1 MNREFLKEL
10 GFEKD
15 VIDKVMVEHGKAVQD
30 VKTNLATVE
39 QELAGVNEQLTQR
52 DADIAEIK
60 KGAGNNAELTQQL
73 ADLEAKYK
81 GENETLM
88 SSLTQTK
95 LDHAVELALMGA
107 EAKNPKAVKAL
118 LDMELVKTTDK
129 GLNGLEEQLTA
140 LKESDSYLFKEV
152 TPEPPG
158 GPTPKKIVVPGN
170 PSPKAGDPPK
180 TWREKAKE
188 NYVKAKE
195 TTE

>member
-15 VIDKVMVEHGKAVQD
+15 VIDKVMVEHGKAVQE

-129 GLNGLEEQLTA
+129 GLNGLEEQLA
-140 LKESDSYLFKEV
+140 SLKESDSYLFKEV
-152 TPEPPG
+152 VDPNESAQTTEQ
-158 GPTPKKIVVPGN
+158 KKKFVVPGN
-170 PSPKAGDPPK
+170 PNTDNKTEVDPFVEALGIK
-180 TWREKAKE
+180 
-188 NYVKAKE
+188 
-195 TTE
+195 

>member
-15 VIDKVMVEHGKAVQD
+15 VIDKVMVEHGKAVQE

-39 QELAGVNEQLTQR
+39 QELAGVNEQLAQR

-60 KGAGNNAELTQQL
+60 KGAGNNEELTQQL
-73 ADLEAKYK
+73 SDLEAKYK

-152 TPEPPG
+152 VDPNESAQTTEQ
-158 GPTPKKIVVPGN
+158 KKKFVVPGN
-170 PSPKAGDPPK
+170 PNTDNKTEVDPFVEALGIK
-180 TWREKAKE
+180 
-188 NYVKAKE
+188 
-195 TTE
+195 

>member
-15 VIDKVMVEHGKAVQD
+15 VIDKVMVEHGKAVQE

-39 QELAGVNEQLTQR
+39 QELSGVNEQLTQR

-152 TPEPPG
+152 VDPNESAQTTEQ
-158 GPTPKKIVVPGN
+158 KKKFVVPGN
-170 PSPKAGDPPK
+170 PNTDNKTEVDPFVEALGIK
-180 TWREKAKE
+180 
-188 NYVKAKE
+188 
-195 TTE
+195 

>member
-15 VIDKVMVEHGKAVQD
+15 AIDKVMAEHGKVVQE

-60 KGAGNNAELTQQL
+60 KGAGNNEELTQQL
-73 ADLEAKYK
+73 VDLEAKYK

-129 GLNGLEEQLTA
+129 GLNGLEEQLSA
-140 LKESDSYLFKEV
+140 LKESDSYLFKEAANPDEDIAKE
-152 TPEPPG
+152 T
-158 GPTPKKIVVPGN
+158 KKQIVLPGN
-170 PSPKAGDPPK
+170 PKVDQKTDVDPFV
-180 TWREKAKE
+180 AALG
-188 NYVKAKE
+188 VK
-195 TTE
+195 

>member
-15 VIDKVMVEHGKAVQD
+15 VIDKVMVEHGKAVQE
-30 VKTNLATVE
+30 VKTNLATIE

-129 GLNGLEEQLTA
+129 GLNGLEEQLAA

-152 TPEPPG
+152 IDPNESAQTTEQ
-158 GPTPKKIVVPGN
+158 KKKFVVPGN
-170 PSPKAGDPPK
+170 PNTDNKTEVDPFVEALGIK
-180 TWREKAKE
+180 
-188 NYVKAKE
+188 
-195 TTE
+195 

>member
-15 VIDKVMVEHGKAVQD
+15 VIDKVMVEHGKAVQE

-95 LDHAVELALMGA
+95 LDHAVELAVMGA

-140 LKESDSYLFKEV
+140 LKESDSYLFKEAV
-152 TPEPPG
+152 DPNESAQTTEQ
-158 GPTPKKIVVPGN
+158 KKKFVVPGN
-170 PSPKAGDPPK
+170 PNTDNKTEVDPFVEALGIK
-180 TWREKAKE
+180 
-188 NYVKAKE
+188 
-195 TTE
+195 

>member
-15 VIDKVMVEHGKAVQD
+15 VIDKVMVEHGKAVQE

-39 QELAGVNEQLTQR
+39 QELAGVNEQLAQR

-60 KGAGNNAELTQQL
+60 KGAGNNEELTQQL
-73 ADLEAKYK
+73 ADLEVKYK

-152 TPEPPG
+152 VDPNESAQTTEQ
-158 GPTPKKIVVPGN
+158 KKKFVVPGN
-170 PSPKAGDPPK
+170 PNTDNKTEVDPFVEALGIK
-180 TWREKAKE
+180 
-188 NYVKAKE
+188 
-195 TTE
+195 

>member
-1 MNREFLKEL
+1 MNREFLKDL

-15 VIDKVMVEHGKAVQD
+15 VIDKVMVEHGKSVQD
-30 VKTNLATVE
+30 VKAKLVTAE

-60 KGAGNNAELTQQL
+60 KGVGNNEELTQQL

-81 GENETLM
+81 AETEGLAT
-88 SSLTQTK
+88 SLTQTK
-95 LDHAVELALMGA
+95 LDHAIEVALMGA

-152 TPEPPG
+152 VDPNESAQTTEQ
-158 GPTPKKIVVPGN
+158 KKKFVVPGN
-170 PSPKAGDPPK
+170 PNTDNKTEVDPFVEALGIK
-180 TWREKAKE
+180 
-188 NYVKAKE
+188 
-195 TTE
+195 